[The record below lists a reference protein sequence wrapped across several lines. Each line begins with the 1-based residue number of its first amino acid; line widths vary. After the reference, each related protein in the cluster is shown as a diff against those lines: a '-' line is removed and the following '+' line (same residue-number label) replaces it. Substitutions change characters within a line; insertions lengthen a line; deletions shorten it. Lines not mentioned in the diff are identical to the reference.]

1 VFFLKKDKRGKQ
13 MSYIFSSESVS
24 KGHPDKVADYIAD
37 SLLDLVLSNDPKA
50 RCAIEVALAHTS
62 VYIFGEV
69 TTTFDLTDAVI
80 IKTAKEAIKFCGYT
94 DKKFVFEAES
104 AIYHVNMNKQS
115 SDIALGLE
123 DGEGKEQGAGDQGIM
138 FGYAKDDTKE
148 LLPLPIFL
156 AHELTKRLAL
166 VREQGIVTGLGPDGK
181 SQVSILYNENHE
193 PVEVTAIVLSTQHDE
208 DKTLAE
214 VKRDMLANVINHVI
228 PSHLITDNT
237 KYFINPTGRFVIGG
251 PVGDSGLTGRKLIV
265 DTYGGYARHG
275 GGAFSGKDAS
285 KVDRSASYM
294 ARYLAKQIVG
304 SGIAKTCEIQLAY
317 AIGVARPVSLY
328 VNTFGTSKVSDD
340 LIAKTIEANF
350 DLRPKAIIEKLG
362 LTNPIFKK
370 TTHNGHFGKLDM
382 NLSWEIIDKIDIF
395 KQIV

>member
-1 VFFLKKDKRGKQ
+1 

-80 IKTAKEAIKFCGYT
+80 INTAKEAIKFCGYT
-94 DKKFVFEAES
+94 DKKLVFEADS
-104 AIYHVNMNKQS
+104 AIYHVNMHKQS

-123 DGEGKEQGAGDQGIM
+123 DGDGKEQGAGDQGIM

-148 LLPLPIFL
+148 LLPLPIYL
-156 AHELTKRLAL
+156 AHELTKRLAY
-166 VREQGIVTGLGPDGK
+166 VREQGIVSGLGPDGK
-181 SQVSILYNENHE
+181 SQVSVLYNENHE

-208 DKTLAE
+208 EKTLTE
-214 VKRDMLANVINHVI
+214 VKKDMLAHVIADVI
-228 PSHLITDNT
+228 PSHLITNNT

-328 VNTFGTSKVSDD
+328 VNTFGTAKVSDD

-362 LTNPIFKK
+362 LTNPIFKN
-370 TTHNGHFGKLDM
+370 TTHNGHFGKLDT
-382 NLSWEIIDKIDIF
+382 NLSWEMLDKIDIF